1 MGTGLL
7 EFMNIFTL
15 GRGNPVSMSLL
26 CFYSAA
32 TTNLETGLLKQLE
45 QRWAALDTKVNLVPR
60 VFSLFSFPNEKAWG
74 GGKRDIVGGW
84 KLVLIVGLVQSVSE
98 TKSAFHLSELI
109 MNGLTIP
116 IVMRAFHF

>member
-32 TTNLETGLLKQLE
+32 TTNLETGLLKQPE
-45 QRWAALDTKVNLVPR
+45 QSWAALDTKVNLVPR

-74 GGKRDIVGGW
+74 EEEYSRRLETSFDRRPGPIGVG
-84 KLVLIVGLVQSVSE
+84 
-98 TKSAFHLSELI
+98 
-109 MNGLTIP
+109 N
-116 IVMRAFHF
+116 